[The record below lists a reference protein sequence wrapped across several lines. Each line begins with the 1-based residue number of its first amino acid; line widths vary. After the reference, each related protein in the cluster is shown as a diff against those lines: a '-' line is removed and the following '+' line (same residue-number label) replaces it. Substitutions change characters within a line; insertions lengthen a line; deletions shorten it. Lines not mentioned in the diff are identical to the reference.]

1 MDRTDKINLL
11 MSNLK
16 KPLTLEYIVYN
27 VLHTD
32 KSDAISLLNELIE
45 VGTIEKNNDT
55 YQVKTNGE

>member
-16 KPLTLEYIVYN
+16 KPLTLEYVVYN

-32 KSDAISLLNELIE
+32 KSEAISLLNELIE
-45 VGTIEKNNDT
+45 IGTIEKNNDT
-55 YQVKTNGE
+55 YRVKTNGK

>member
-32 KSDAISLLNELIE
+32 KSEAISLLNELIE
-45 VGTIEKNNDT
+45 IGMVEKNNDT

>member
-16 KPLTLEYIVYN
+16 KPLALEHIVYN

-32 KSDAISLLNELIE
+32 KSEVISLLNELIE
-45 VGTIEKNNDT
+45 IGTIEKVNNE
-55 YQVKTNGE
+55 YQIKKNGE

>member
-16 KPLTLEYIVYN
+16 KPSTLEYIVYN

-32 KSDAISLLNELIE
+32 KSEAISLLNELIE
-45 VGTIEKNNDT
+45 IGTIEKIENE
-55 YQVKTNGE
+55 YQVKKYGK

>member
-32 KSDAISLLNELIE
+32 KSEVISLLNELIE
-45 VGTIEKNNDT
+45 IGTIEKVNNE
-55 YQVKTNGE
+55 YQIKKNGE